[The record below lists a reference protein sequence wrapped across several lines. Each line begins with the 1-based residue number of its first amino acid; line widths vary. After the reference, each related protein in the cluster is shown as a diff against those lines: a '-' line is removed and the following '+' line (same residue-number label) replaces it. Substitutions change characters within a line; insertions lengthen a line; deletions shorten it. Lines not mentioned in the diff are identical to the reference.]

1 MTSLNWTRRQAL
13 GTGAA
18 LALAGGLAACGNDT
32 TTTGGPA
39 GTGGPSSD
47 PGPTTSSPGNDQ
59 GPTALAD
66 VADVPVGGGVSAT
79 DGDGKPVIVTQPT
92 EGTFVAFS
100 AICTHQGCTVAPVDD
115 ILRCPCHFSTY
126 DLATGEVTEG
136 PAPSP
141 LPEIAVRVVD
151 DQVVEA

>member
-1 MTSLNWTRRQAL
+1 MTSPNWTRRQAVT
-13 GTGAA
+13 TGAA

-32 TTTGGPA
+32 TPPGGSA

-47 PGPTTSSPGNDQ
+47 PTPTPSPSRTDE

-79 DGDGKPVIVTQPT
+79 GGDGKPVIVTQPT

-126 DLATGEVTEG
+126 DLATGEVTDG

-141 LPEIAVRVVD
+141 LPEVAVRVVD